1 MGISIAIC
9 EKDAPNASC
18 AELKKNIVKTLVSD
32 VSLFNDA
39 AEYDE
44 VVSLDDAKSLFEDYE
59 AFIKRNRINEETD
72 AIYLDKIKK
81 ADDLELLKPKSTKN
95 YTGWVVFNK
104 LESDELKNKALEL
117 SKPENRLTGWDMLDF
132 DGMNEMCAACPL
144 SWDKGRGCIGTF
156 GPDNSQLPEIAE
168 RRGCKIIASVPEGAK
183 DGKIYTPEEAKI
195 MAEEVRLLQE
205 VLPEEGKMAVRRY
218 SGPLERLGAVAD
230 ISSKEGCG
238 FYFF

>member
-9 EKDAPNASC
+9 EKDAPSASC

-95 YTGWVVFNK
+95 YTGWVVFDK

-132 DGMNEMCAACPL
+132 DGMNKMCAACPL

-168 RRGCKIIASVPEGAK
+168 KRGCKIIASVPEGAK

>member
-1 MGISIAIC
+1 
-9 EKDAPNASC
+9 
-18 AELKKNIVKTLVSD
+18 
-32 VSLFNDA
+32 
-39 AEYDE
+39 
-44 VVSLDDAKSLFEDYE
+44 
-59 AFIKRNRINEETD
+59 
-72 AIYLDKIKK
+72 
-81 ADDLELLKPKSTKN
+81 
-95 YTGWVVFNK
+95 
-104 LESDELKNKALEL
+104 
-117 SKPENRLTGWDMLDF
+117 MLDF
-132 DGMNEMCAACPL
+132 DGMNEMCASCPL

>member
-18 AELKKNIVKTLVSD
+18 AELKKTVVKTLVSD
-32 VSLFNDA
+32 VSLFGDA

-44 VVSLDDAKSLFEDYE
+44 IVSLDDAKALFSDYE

-72 AIYLDKIKK
+72 AIYLDKVKK
-81 ADDLELLKPKSTKN
+81 AEDLEILKPKSEKK
-95 YTGWVVFNK
+95 YTGWVVFDK
-104 LESDELKNKALEL
+104 LETQELKDKAIEL

-132 DGMNEMCAACPL
+132 DAMNEMCAACPL

-168 RRGCKIIASVPEGAK
+168 RRGCPVIASVPAGAK
-183 DGKIYTPEEAKI
+183 DGKIYTPAEAESLAK
-195 MAEEVRLLQE
+195 EVALLQE

-230 ISSKEGCG
+230 ISVKEGCG